1 MNKLKINTGIQRIKR
16 SNRCNS
22 IIILIFIL
30 GLLQNC
36 KNNTSMHWKEIET
49 IGTERNND
57 GLGTNYQFFGF
68 KFISHKIGFFYGK
81 YDNVI
86 GNDSI
91 ESTWSNINKYQDAII
106 LRTIDSGYHWQEKK
120 LEKGKIIDF
129 QKVGSKLFALRR
141 SYHGENAEVT
151 HSHIHISTDDGNTWQ
166 EVFSTEET
174 LDNVYFWT
182 EKDGIATMGFRG
194 QVYDFQ
200 TIIKTEDGGK
210 SWKKIIIPQMY
221 PAMDFTITKKGILYF
236 LTPNRHSYIGF
247 NLMTNEYEEL
257 PLNLGE
263 EPFSVVL
270 DNNDNL
276 YFVTENKDNRNIL
289 FKKENKSHSFTRI
302 EFPITDIMINDVWIY
317 DNTISIIVDN
327 NGGACYRS
335 EDYGKTWQKENLP
348 NSFIRNVAFFG
359 KDNIWIR
366 SIPGKMLIRN

>member
-1 MNKLKINTGIQRIKR
+1 
-16 SNRCNS
+16 
-22 IIILIFIL
+22 
-30 GLLQNC
+30 
-36 KNNTSMHWKEIET
+36 MHWKEIKT
-49 IGTERNND
+49 IGTEKSEENIGTDYYFNNF
-57 GLGTNYQFFGF
+57 LFSTSNIGF
-68 KFISHKIGFFYGK
+68 LSGEYKNRKKIGEYK
-81 YDNVI
+81 SVNIDKKKDAVI
-86 GNDSI
+86 IRS
-91 ESTWSNINKYQDAII
+91 E
-106 LRTIDSGYHWQEKK
+106 DSGYHWQEII
-120 LEKGKIIDF
+120 LGKGEIIDF

-221 PAMDFTITKKGILYF
+221 PAMDFAITKKGILYF
-236 LTPNRHSYIGF
+236 LTANGHSYVGF
-247 NLMTNEYEEL
+247 NLMTNEYEEF

-289 FKKENKSHSFTRI
+289 FKKENKSHSFTKI

>member
-1 MNKLKINTGIQRIKR
+1 MKKLKINTGIQRIKR
-16 SNRCNS
+16 FS
-22 IIILIFIL
+22 IIMLILIL
-30 GLLQNC
+30 GILQNC
-36 KNNTSMHWKEIET
+36 KNNTNMHWKEIKT
-49 IGTERNND
+49 IGTEKSEYNP
-57 GLGTNYQFFGF
+57 GIGSNYQFYKFL
-68 KFISHKIGFFYGK
+68 FISSNIGFLTGDYNK
-81 YDNVI
+81 QIDIDIDNT
-86 GNDSI
+86 
-91 ESTWSNINKYQDAII
+91 TWTTIHLNKNAII
-106 LRTIDSGYHWQEKK
+106 LQTKDNGYHWQEII
-120 LEKGKIIDF
+120 LGKGEIIDF
-129 QKVGSKLFALRR
+129 QKVGNKLFALRR
-141 SYHGENAEVT
+141 SYHGEKAEIT
-151 HSHIHISTDDGNTWQ
+151 HSHIYISTDEGNTWQ
-166 EVFSTEET
+166 EFFSTEEP

-182 EKDGIATMGFRG
+182 EKDGIATMGFKG

-236 LTPNRHSYIGF
+236 LTPDRNSYIGF
-247 NLMTNEYEEL
+247 NLMTNEYEEF

-302 EFPITDIMINDVWIY
+302 EFPITDTMINDVWIY

-335 EDYGKTWQKENLP
+335 EDYGKTWKKENLP

-359 KDNIWIR
+359 KNNICIR

>member
-49 IGTERNND
+49 IGTRKNNNQYD
-57 GLGTNYQFFGF
+57 LGTNYRFYGF

-81 YDNVI
+81 YNNIIDNE
-86 GNDSI
+86 SI
-91 ESTWSNINKYQDAII
+91 EYTRSNIDKYQDAII
-106 LRTIDSGYHWQEKK
+106 LRTMDGGYHWQEII
-120 LEKGKIIDF
+120 LGKGEIIDF
-129 QKVGSKLFALRR
+129 QKVGNKLFALRI
-141 SYHGENAEVT
+141 SYQGEDAEVT

-182 EKDGIATMGFRG
+182 EKDGIAKGYIG
-194 QVYDFQ
+194 DFLFFV
-200 TIIKTEDGGK
+200 KTQDGGK
-210 SWKKIIIPQMY
+210 TWTKIAIPN
-221 PAMDFTITKKGILYF
+221 AGDTGDFTITKKGILYF
-236 LTPNRHSYIGF
+236 LTANGHSYVGF
-247 NLMTNEYEEL
+247 NLMTNEYEEF
-257 PLNLGE
+257 PLNLDE

-276 YFVTENKDNRNIL
+276 YFIAETEDERNVMFKMEKNRL
-289 FKKENKSHSFTRI
+289 SFTKI
-302 EFPITDIMINDVWIY
+302 EFPTKDTIVNDAWIY

-327 NGGACYRS
+327 NGGVCYRS
-335 EDYGKTWQKENLP
+335 EDYGKTWKKENLP
-348 NSFIRNVAFFG
+348 NRFITSYVAFFG
-359 KDNIWIR
+359 KNNIWIY
-366 SIPGKMLIRN
+366 SILEKMLVRE

>member
-1 MNKLKINTGIQRIKR
+1 MSKLKINIGIPRIKR
-16 SNRCNS
+16 FS
-22 IIILIFIL
+22 IIMLILIL

-36 KNNTSMHWKEIET
+36 KNNTNMHWKEIKT
-49 IGTERNND
+49 IGTEKSEYNP
-57 GLGTNYQFFGF
+57 GIGSNYQFYKFL
-68 KFISHKIGFFYGK
+68 FISSHIGFLTGDYNK
-81 YDNVI
+81 QIDIDIDNM
-86 GNDSI
+86 
-91 ESTWSNINKYQDAII
+91 TWTTIHLNKNAII
-106 LRTIDSGYHWQEKK
+106 LQTKDSGYHWQENI
-120 LEKGKIIDF
+120 LGKGEIIDF

-141 SYHGENAEVT
+141 SYHGENAEIT
-151 HSHIHISTDDGNTWQ
+151 HSHIHISTNEGNTWQ
-166 EVFSTEET
+166 EIFSTEET

-221 PAMDFTITKKGILYF
+221 PAMDFAITKKGILYF
-236 LTPNRHSYIGF
+236 LTPDRHSYIGF
-247 NLMTNEYEEL
+247 NLMTNEYEEF

-302 EFPITDIMINDVWIY
+302 EFPITDTMINDVWIY